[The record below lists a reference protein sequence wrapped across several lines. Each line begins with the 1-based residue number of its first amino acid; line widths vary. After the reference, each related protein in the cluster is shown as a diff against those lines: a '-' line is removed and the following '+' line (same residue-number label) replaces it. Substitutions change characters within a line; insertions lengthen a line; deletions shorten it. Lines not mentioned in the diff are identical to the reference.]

1 MKKRANVALIVET
14 SGAYGRQI
22 LRGVSR
28 YLHAH
33 SQWSVFL
40 DERERMAPPPQW
52 LLDWDGDGILCRST
66 TPDLARALRER
77 ALPVV
82 DCNERHGFLGLPY
95 IASDMNAIGVMATRH
110 LLERGFGRIAFCG
123 FEGEAWS
130 KARLQGVQNALGEN
144 ASGAQLCSVFESSS
158 DSRARDWMQ
167 ERALLCDW
175 IQTLTFPVGIVACN
189 DVRGQHVIDACR
201 MLGVAV
207 PEQVAVVGVDNSVML
222 CELCDPPLS
231 SVAPAAE
238 RIGFEA
244 AALLD
249 RLMNENLKSEA
260 PPAQIYLPPREVI
273 TRQSS
278 DVWAVDD
285 PAIARALH
293 FIREHA
299 CEAISVEEVAN
310 YVRMSRSTLERNFRR
325 LINGSPQQ
333 EIRRVRLQ
341 RVQNLLRE
349 TDLPL
354 ANIAELAG
362 YQHCEYMMVQFKKTF
377 GQTPSQWRIAQATA
391 RGHSNQYD
399 NFVPKNL
406 S

>member
-1 MKKRANVALIVET
+1 MQKRANVALIVET

-28 YLHAH
+28 YLHAYGT
-33 SQWSVFL
+33 WSVFL
-40 DERERMAPPPQW
+40 DERERMAPPPRW
-52 LLDWDGDGILCRST
+52 LLDWEGDGIICRST

-95 IASDMNAIGVMATRH
+95 IASDADAIGALATRH
-110 LLERGFGRIAFCG
+110 LLERGFRRIAFCG

-130 KARLQGVQNALGEN
+130 RARLQGVQKALDEGTPD
-144 ASGAQLCSVFESSS
+144 AQLCSVFESPS
-158 DSRARDWMQ
+158 DSRVRDWMQ
-167 ERALLCDW
+167 ERALLCEW
-175 IQTLTFPVGIVACN
+175 IQTLNYPVGIVACN

-201 MLGVAV
+201 MIGVGV
-207 PEQVAVVGVDNSVML
+207 PEQVAVVGVDNSEML

-249 RLMNENLKSEA
+249 RLMNEGSSSPAKSA
-260 PPAQIYLPPREVI
+260 GPPVQIYLPPREVI

-293 FIREHA
+293 FIRERA
-299 CEAISVEEVAN
+299 CGALSVEEVAAH
-310 YVRMSRSTLERNFRR
+310 VRMSRSTLERNFRR
-325 LINGSPQQ
+325 WINGSPQQ

-341 RVQNLLRE
+341 RVQHLLRE

-354 ANIAELAG
+354 ARIAELAG
-362 YQHCEYMMVQFKKTF
+362 YAHCEYMTVQFKKTF
-377 GQTPSQWRIAQATA
+377 GQTPSQWRMAQSV
-391 RGHSNQYD
+391 G
-399 NFVPKNL
+399 PMEI
-406 S
+406 